1 MIRPTALRNFS
12 VMRAITVDPDLKN
25 AKPEDLRIDE
35 TVPIPVIDAD
45 NEYLIKV
52 HATAVNRADI
62 LQR

>member
-1 MIRPTALRNFS
+1 
-12 VMRAITVDPDLKN
+12 MRAITVDPDIKN
-25 AKPEDLRIDE
+25 AKPEDLRID